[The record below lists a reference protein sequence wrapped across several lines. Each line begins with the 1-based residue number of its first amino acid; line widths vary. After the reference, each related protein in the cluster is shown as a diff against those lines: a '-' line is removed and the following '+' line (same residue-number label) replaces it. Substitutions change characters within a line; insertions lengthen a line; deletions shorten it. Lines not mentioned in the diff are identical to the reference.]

1 MVGQR
6 IAAVLLAAGSSSR
19 MGEPKQLMDWG
30 GKSLIEHAA
39 DTVLQTVCRPL
50 VVVLG
55 HQSHRMRE
63 VLAARPLLTIDNPDW
78 QLGMGASLRVG
89 ASAALAACPALEA
102 VLITLCD
109 QPNVRA
115 DQLARLIEVFDRQR
129 PEIVASSYAGI
140 RGVPAVL
147 SRRVLDELETL
158 EPTAGAKSLIERAE
172 RNVVAVDLLEAAD
185 DIDTP
190 ADLQRVRAGKS

>member
-1 MVGQR
+1 
-6 IAAVLLAAGSSSR
+6 
-19 MGEPKQLMDWG
+19 
-30 GKSLIEHAA
+30 
-39 DTVLQTVCRPL
+39 
-50 VVVLG
+50 
-55 HQSHRMRE
+55 
-63 VLAARPLLTIDNPDW
+63 
-78 QLGMGASLRVG
+78 
-89 ASAALAACPALEA
+89 
-102 VLITLCD
+102 
-109 QPNVRA
+109 
-115 DQLARLIEVFDRQR
+115 VFDRQR